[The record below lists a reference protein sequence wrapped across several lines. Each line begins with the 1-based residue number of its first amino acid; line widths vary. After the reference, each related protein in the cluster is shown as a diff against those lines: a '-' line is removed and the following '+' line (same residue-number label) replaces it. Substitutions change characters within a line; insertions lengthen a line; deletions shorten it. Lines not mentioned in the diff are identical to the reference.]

1 MSINFVRRQQ
11 GLSLIELIIFIVV
24 MGIAAVALLKVM
36 GTFTSNSA
44 DPVRRKQALLL
55 AESYLEEV
63 ELARF
68 TYCDPTDP
76 QAATATAAVIGGTG
90 CSDNAHLE
98 DIGQEAVAGA
108 SGRPYDN
115 VSDYASAVNT
125 PQQKFTD
132 GSGNLTD
139 INGNVIDGVRL
150 AGYTV
155 TVTLNVVP
163 AVSPLGPS
171 GAMAIT
177 SSGPGTPANLNALRI
192 TVQVKYGGGTAAETV
207 TLDGYRTRYAPRSV
221 P

>member
-1 MSINFVRRQQ
+1 MSINFMRRQR

-24 MGIAAVALLKVM
+24 VGIAAVALLKVM
-36 GTFTSNSA
+36 GFFTAKSA

-68 TYCDPTDP
+68 TYCDPTDA
-76 QAATATAAVIGGTG
+76 QAATATAAVVGPNG
-90 CSDNAHLE
+90 CIDLAHVE
-98 DIGQEAVAGA
+98 DIGQEPVAGA

-115 VSDYASAVNT
+115 VSDYATVKDV
-125 PQQKFTD
+125 PQENFKNA
-132 GSGNLTD
+132 SGNLSD
-139 INGNVIDGVRL
+139 VNGTTIDSSRL

-155 TVTLNVVP
+155 TVMLSIVP
-163 AVSPLGPS
+163 AVSPLGP
-171 GAMAIT
+171 ATKAIT
-177 SSGPGTPANLNALRI
+177 SSGPGTPGNLNALRI
-192 TVQVKYGGGTAAETV
+192 TVQVKYGSGSPAETV